1 MIEACKILFLKR
13 ILHRWIFIK
22 IKNWHNFIRI
32 IHNLHVTFFTEEQN
46 KFLWFLRDN
55 NQRWRTSTQ
64 NFVFLLNMFWLLL
77 LCFVLIHFI
86 CCVNRF
92 QANQSF
98 SQFDIFCF
106 LGSTQ
111 TSVIWLDL
119 QTSLLT
125 SVWNTGCRHNR
136 IWWNKLLE
144 IGRLFIHL
152 IICF

>member
-1 MIEACKILFLKR
+1 MIEAWKILFLKR
-13 ILHRWIFIK
+13 ILHRWMLIK

-64 NFVFLLNMFWLLL
+64 NFVFFLNMFWLLL

-86 CCVNRF
+86 SCVNRF

-98 SQFDIFCF
+98 SQFEIFLCPWVYADF
-106 LGSTQ
+106 S
-111 TSVIWLDL
+111 WLDL

-144 IGRLFIHL
+144 IGRLFIYL